1 MDSKERF
8 LVDELCRR
16 ITQQI
21 FHERDVLALLILLRG
36 HSAADSPVRE
46 LADFI
51 AHREKDRGA
60 LKKYVQHVVAYGQAL
75 ANGTAGQLKIEPV
88 FTSAAFRDSLNAVLA
103 GLSIPVFP
111 NERSDDVLA
120 CTMSLLQDVRVF
132 HEKKEIGRLGLS
144 RFAGD
149 LWLHGSVIMEPKGVQ
164 VVFPALI
171 VPNRYCAPVVSRK
184 PSPRFFHETATIGCP
199 PQKLR
204 PMKRQETPP
213 RNTLRFGRR
222 RWLAGRGRRRPP
234 GGRWGLPRLNRR
246 AQPPAWRCR

>member
-16 ITQQI
+16 VTQRI

-36 HSAADSPVRE
+36 HSAAESPVRE

-75 ANGTAGQLKIEPV
+75 ANGTAGQLKIDPV
-88 FTSAAFRDSLNAVLA
+88 FTAAAFRDSLNSVLA

-111 NERSDDVLA
+111 NGLADDVLA
-120 CTMSLLQDVRVF
+120 CAMSLLQDVRIF
-132 HEKKEIGRLGLS
+132 HEKREIGRLGLA
-144 RFAGD
+144 RLAGD
-149 LWLHGSVIMEPKGVQ
+149 LWLCGSVIMQPKGVQ

-171 VPNRYCAPVVSRK
+171 VPNRYCAAGNAERLGFSGLVEARSTK
-184 PSPRFFHETATIGCP
+184 G
-199 PQKLR
+199 KLR
-204 PMKRQETPP
+204 
-213 RNTLRFGRR
+213 LY
-222 RWLAGRGRRRPP
+222 A
-234 GGRWGLPRLNRR
+234 GGREVT
-246 AQPPAWRCR
+246 